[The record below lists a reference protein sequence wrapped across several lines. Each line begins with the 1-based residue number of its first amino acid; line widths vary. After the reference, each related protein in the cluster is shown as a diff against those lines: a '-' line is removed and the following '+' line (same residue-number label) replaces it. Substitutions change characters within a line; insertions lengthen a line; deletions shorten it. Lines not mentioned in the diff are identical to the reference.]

1 MSYHTD
7 ENTNMRHILFIVI
20 IAFLFPAAVLAE
32 PSSDTQK
39 FQTWIQEMKQATRGP
54 FRRIRWFCNDGSV
67 LEPEPYACVE
77 REGGLQHGE
86 WNRKAKYLRKSGY
99 QLANVLA
106 VYSDK
111 KSNPPVAN
119 LDTIKQILLERFLVG
134 YDDGWILRKARY
146 YRGAFQI
153 ADEIKGSQAL
163 LNKLIRKVGS
173 NHQNY
178 LLLMEAQRLLPQ
190 KGGSVLATR
199 MRDKA
204 TKISE
209 KDSGFERLRSKLHT
223 QPEAGDANQIRDYA
237 QKRGNR
243 SLRTEYLE
251 LAGLIDKLFSPQ
263 DLSRQLRKLAKRNTT
278 PALQKKVLLSAATFS
293 SPKLSLEVKFLESS
307 HLLAEMR
314 QACPAQKIS
323 TQVQILQLGQT
334 LEQTVFTTGSL
345 LLATLE
351 SRTRLERLGWLRS
364 TARSI
369 YGVGLISLRQLKAVQ
384 DSINRI
390 EQGDLAVGRYHAE
403 LRYLNR
409 LPGWANNWLAYH
421 FHPTIE
427 HLEQIESL
435 AQQYIPAR
443 LRGSPLQFYTA
454 VLDSLLRD
462 ANQLAG
468 VDNKFFDESIGSGL
482 RSLNAGLARGQ
493 LLINK
498 GNQPM
503 DRKGIYLLPETTM
516 ELTPVAG
523 ILTRGEGNALSH
535 VQLLA
540 ANLGIPNVVV
550 DESVV
555 DKLRN
560 QIGKKI
566 VLAVSSGGIV
576 QLSKDDITWDAIL
589 KQSSGVA
596 ENMITPDLEKLDLE
610 DKDLKLL
617 SELRAIDSGRIV
629 GPKAANLG
637 ELKHHFPG
645 KVVEGLVIPFGF
657 FREILD
663 QPMQGFQG
671 TLFEWME
678 QYYRYLSQLN
688 DEKRNVAIPSFLK
701 TLRSQINH
709 SKLSQEFK
717 NQLRNKLQQTF
728 GEDGSYAVF
737 VRSDTNVEDLPGFT
751 GAGLN
756 LTVPNVVGFEKIIDA
771 IIRVWASPFSE
782 RAYAWRQGLMRSP
795 QHVYPSV
802 ILMKT
807 VPVEKSGVLITQD
820 TETGD
825 ADWLSIAV
833 NHGIGGAVQGQAAEE
848 LRIHSST
855 GEMHLLAD
863 ASSSF
868 MRLAD
873 RIGGLKKVT
882 APPTGMVLKQGEI
895 QQLTQLVKQI
905 KKEFPQYGDSAQSIA
920 ADIEFGFEN
929 GQLRLFQVRPYL
941 RSQNA
946 RNNQYLISLDQKMES
961 RAGQAVELSEVP
973 Q

>member
-1 MSYHTD
+1 
-7 ENTNMRHILFIVI
+7 
-20 IAFLFPAAVLAE
+20 
-32 PSSDTQK
+32 
-39 FQTWIQEMKQATRGP
+39 MKQAPRGP

-86 WNRKAKYLRKSGY
+86 WNQKTKYLRKSGY

-111 KSNPPVAN
+111 KRNPPVAN

-163 LNKLIRKVGS
+163 LNKLISKPGS

-178 LLLMEAQRLLPQ
+178 LLLTEALRLLPQ

-209 KDSGFERLRSKLHT
+209 RDVGFERLRSKLHT
-223 QPEAGDANQIRDYA
+223 QPEAGDAKLIREYA
-237 QKRGNR
+237 QKPGKR

-263 DLSRQLRKLAKRNTT
+263 DLGGQLRKLAKRNTT
-278 PALQKKVLLSAATFS
+278 QALQKKLLLSAETFA
-293 SPKLSLEVKFLESS
+293 SPTVSPEVKFLESS

-314 QACPAQKIS
+314 LACPTQKLS
-323 TQVQILQLGQT
+323 KQVQILELGQT
-334 LEQTVFTTGSL
+334 LEQTVFTSGSL

-351 SRTRLERLGWLRS
+351 NRTRLERLGLLRS
-364 TARSI
+364 AARSI
-369 YGVGLISLRQLKAVQ
+369 YGVGLISWRQLLAVQ
-384 DSINRI
+384 NSLNRM
-390 EQGDLAVGRYHAE
+390 GKGNLTVGQYHTE

-409 LPGWANNWLAYH
+409 LPGWADNWLAYH
-421 FHPTIE
+421 FQPTIE
-427 HLEQIESL
+427 HLEQIEPL
-435 AQQYIPAR
+435 IQQYIPAR
-443 LRGSPLQFYTA
+443 LRGSPLQFYTT

-468 VDNKFFDESIGSGL
+468 VDNKLFNESIGSGL
-482 RSLNAGLARGQ
+482 RSLNAGLARGR

-498 GNQPM
+498 GSQPM

-560 QIGKKI
+560 QIGQRI

-576 QLSKDDITWDAIL
+576 QLAKDDLTWDILL
-589 KQSSGVA
+589 KQSSGMA
-596 ENMITPDLEKLDLE
+596 ENRITPDLEKLDLE
-610 DKDLKLL
+610 DKNLKLL
-617 SELRAIDSGRIV
+617 SELRATDSGRIV

-637 ELKHHFPG
+637 ELKYHFPEA
-645 KVVEGLVIPFGF
+645 VVEGLVIPFGV

-663 QPMQGFQG
+663 KPLYGFNG
-671 TLFEWME
+671 TLLDSMQE
-678 QYYRYLSQLN
+678 YYRYFPQLSDEERSAAVSKFLKALRTKIMRTQLSQ
-688 DEKRNVAIPSFLK
+688 D
-701 TLRSQINH
+701 
-709 SKLSQEFK
+709 FK
-717 NQLRNKLQQTF
+717 NQLKYKLEQTF

-756 LTVPNVVGFEKIIDA
+756 LTVPNVVGFDKIIDA
-771 IIRVWASPFSE
+771 ILRVWASPFSE
-782 RAYAWRQGLMRSP
+782 RAYAWRQGRMSSP
-795 QHVYPSV
+795 EHVYPSV

-807 VPVEKSGVLITQD
+807 VPVEKSGVMITQD

-825 ADWLSIAV
+825 PSWLSVAA

-848 LRIHSST
+848 LRLHLET
-855 GEMHLLAD
+855 GEVRLLAD
-863 ASSSF
+863 ATSPF
-868 MRLAD
+868 MRLANSV
-873 RIGGLKKVT
+873 GGLKKV
-882 APPTGMVLKQGEI
+882 AAAPTGMVLNRMEI
-895 QQLTQLVKQI
+895 LQLIQLAKRIQ
-905 KKEFPQYGDSAQSIA
+905 KDFPQYDHSSQSTA
-920 ADIEFGFEN
+920 ADIEFGFEK

-941 RSQNA
+941 RSQSA
-946 RNNQYLISLDQKMES
+946 RNNQYLISLDQKMKS
-961 RAGQAVELSEVP
+961 RAGHPVELSEVP
-973 Q
+973 L